1 MTIPFP
7 APAFDHWTGAVSLY
21 LEAATGRCLADL
33 PFPESV
39 LREWHGR
46 GWAARD
52 VAERLAD
59 RAAKVRRVRLVSETT
74 AYDLEQAAGC

>member
-7 APAFDHWTGAVSLY
+7 PPAFDHWTGAVSLY
-21 LEAATGRCLADL
+21 LEIATGRCLADL
-33 PFPESV
+33 PLPESA

-59 RAAKVRRVRLVSETT
+59 SFAVPFGHRRRRCG
-74 AYDLEQAAGC
+74 GCD

>member
-7 APAFDHWTGAVSLY
+7 PPAFDHWTGTVSLY
-21 LEAATGRCLADL
+21 LERATGRCLADL
-33 PFPESV
+33 PLPESV

-46 GWAARD
+46 GWAARE
-52 VAERLAD
+52 VAERLVD